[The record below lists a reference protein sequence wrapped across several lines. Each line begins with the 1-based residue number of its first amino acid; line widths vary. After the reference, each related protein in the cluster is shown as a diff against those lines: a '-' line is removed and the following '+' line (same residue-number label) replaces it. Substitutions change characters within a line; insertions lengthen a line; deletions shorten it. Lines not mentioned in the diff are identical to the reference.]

1 MLSPL
6 ASGQKKAPK
15 CVTSGGNIGSCFKIQ
30 NQRRRRRHRRRS
42 RARAELWTPEP
53 TRRRRRRR
61 PIRRQ
66 LVGIILLL
74 NEINVHPP
82 PLPLALARLAVCSS
96 SGSSPQLDEAS
107 NCGVAYPVALSSHVA
122 TVSAKMARPTA
133 RQTHTHTYTCR
144 IETDVDTRT
153 HNFDL
158 QTQRERVWIPKSGA
172 IIATIVAT
180 NAPLFSQLEPRIV
193 AVVVDDVVASMLT
206 SYVCWVSAGCVNNWA
221 REGEGYRELSS
232 LCQKKGCNEVCT

>member
-30 NQRRRRRHRRRS
+30 NQRRRRRHSRRS

-53 TRRRRRRR
+53 TRRRLRRR

-82 PLPLALARLAVCSS
+82 PLPLLARLAVCSS

-133 RQTHTHTYTCR
+133 RQTHTHAHTYTCR
-144 IETDVDTRT
+144 TQTDVDTRT

-158 QTQRERVWIPKSGA
+158 QTQRERV
-172 IIATIVAT
+172 
-180 NAPLFSQLEPRIV
+180 
-193 AVVVDDVVASMLT
+193 
-206 SYVCWVSAGCVNNWA
+206 
-221 REGEGYRELSS
+221 
-232 LCQKKGCNEVCT
+232 

>member
-133 RQTHTHTYTCR
+133 RQTYTHAHTHTGPKRMWTL
-144 IETDVDTRT
+144 VRT
-153 HNFDL
+153 TLICKH
-158 QTQRERVWIPKSGA
+158 RESASESPNR
-172 IIATIVAT
+172 
-180 NAPLFSQLEPRIV
+180 APLLPP
-193 AVVVDDVVASMLT
+193 
-206 SYVCWVSAGCVNNWA
+206 
-221 REGEGYRELSS
+221 LSRQTRRCS
-232 LCQKKGCNEVCT
+232 PN